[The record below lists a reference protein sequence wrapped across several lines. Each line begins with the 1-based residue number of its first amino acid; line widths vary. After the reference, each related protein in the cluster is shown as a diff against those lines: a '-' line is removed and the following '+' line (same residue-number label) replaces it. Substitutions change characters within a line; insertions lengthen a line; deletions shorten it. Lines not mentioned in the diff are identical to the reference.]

1 MTERSLSLASVGE
14 VLRSAGLLRDACGPE
29 DVVVMGACQDSRV
42 ARPGDLF
49 LAWRGTDADA
59 HDFVADAVA
68 AGAVAAVV
76 ERPVDVPVPQLIVTD
91 GRRAAA
97 LAADAV
103 AGSPWHALFTV
114 AVTGTNGKTT
124 TSLLAR
130 HLLARRSAAVAV
142 GTLGVV
148 DAGGVRPGSEGLTT
162 PGPVRVATWLAELAD
177 EGVGSVVMEASSH
190 ALEQRRLDGVR
201 FDVAVFTNLTQDHLD
216 YHTDLGG
223 YFAAKARL
231 VELVAAAG
239 TLVVNQG
246 DRAWEALVP
255 DGRRVRT
262 FAVDADADVRAEA
275 ITLGPGGSTFTLV
288 AGGARAEVELPL
300 PGRYNVENALAA
312 ASVAL
317 VAGLELAQ
325 VAADLGD
332 APQVRGRLEA
342 VLHRPF
348 TVLIDFAHTPHALEG
363 ALGAVKPLTAGR
375 LIVVFGAGGDRDRGK
390 RRPMAEA
397 VRRYADVIVLTSD
410 NPRTED
416 PERILDDLATG
427 LEGIRF
433 TRIADRRAAI
443 RHALETAR
451 DGDTVVLA
459 GKGHETY
466 QVLGSDKLP
475 FDERVVVR
483 ECLAELGVA

>member
-1 MTERSLSLASVGE
+1 MTERSLSLANVGE
-14 VLRSAGLLRDACGPE
+14 VLRSAGLLRDVRGPE

-49 LAWRGTDADA
+49 LAWRGTDVDA
-59 HDFVADAVA
+59 HDFVAEAVA

-76 ERPVDVPVPQLIVTD
+76 ERPVDVAVTQLVVTD

-130 HLLARRSAAVAV
+130 HLLARRSPAAAV

-148 DAGGVRPGSEGLTT
+148 DGHGVRPGSEGLTT

-216 YHTDLGG
+216 YHADLGQ

-231 VELVAAAG
+231 VELVAADG
-239 TLVVNQG
+239 TLVVNRDDG
-246 DRAWEALVP
+246 AWEALAA

-262 FAVDADADVRAEA
+262 FAVDAQADVRAEA

-300 PGRYNVENALAA
+300 LGRYNVENALAA

-317 VAGLELAQ
+317 VAGLELTE

-332 APQVRGRLEA
+332 APQVPGRLEA
-342 VLHRPF
+342 VLRQPF

-363 ALGAVKPLTAGR
+363 ALGALKPLTSGR

-416 PERILDDLATG
+416 PERILDDLAVG
-427 LEGIRF
+427 LEGAGF
-433 TRIADRRAAI
+433 ARISDRRAAI
-443 RHALETAR
+443 RHALEIAR
-451 DGDTVVLA
+451 DGDTVLLA

-466 QVLGSDKLP
+466 QVLGRDTLP
-475 FDERVVVR
+475 FDERTVVR
-483 ECLAELGVA
+483 ECLAQLGVA